1 MKHKWMKKITAVM
14 LAVTLAIP
22 AGIML
27 SGNGAN
33 AAGINL
39 LANGTFDDNGAANA
53 SAWTDVAV
61 ATQ

>member
-39 LANGTFDDNGAANA
+39 LAK
-53 SAWTDVAV
+53 
-61 ATQ
+61 